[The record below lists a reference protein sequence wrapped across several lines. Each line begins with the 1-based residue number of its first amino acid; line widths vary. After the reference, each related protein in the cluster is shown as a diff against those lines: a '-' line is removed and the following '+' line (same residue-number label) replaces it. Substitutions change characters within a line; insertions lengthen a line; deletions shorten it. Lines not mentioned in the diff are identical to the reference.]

1 MSTPTSSPNLKWPIH
16 WILDWDGTITQK
28 DTLNALV
35 SIAATSKPNF
45 PTEARWKS
53 VVDAYMSDYTS
64 TLTALAPDGRLPTTI
79 EDEKRLLRDLK
90 PVEQRSL
97 DRVFAS
103 EIFRDITREQI
114 EIGAKKVVESGE
126 ISLRPG
132 FAEFYNAISTSTSDS
147 DPHGA
152 QSTFH
157 ILSVNWSGHF
167 IATCLSATNIHID
180 PAHIL
185 ANELDGISSST
196 PTPSTGEIS
205 PKGNMKMISSADKL
219 HHLRSI
225 KAQSGGSVVYIGDS
239 WPDIE
244 CLIDADVGICIQDE
258 AMGSSQ
264 RKLAE
269 ALERL
274 GIGCVR
280 LGSEEADGRERG
292 KEGVMWARDFVEIK
306 KWADGL

>member
-1 MSTPTSSPNLKWPIH
+1 
-16 WILDWDGTITQK
+16 
-28 DTLNALV
+28 
-35 SIAATSKPNF
+35 
-45 PTEARWKS
+45 
-53 VVDAYMSDYTS
+53 MSDYTS
-64 TLTALAPDGRLPTTI
+64 TLAALAPDGSFPTTI
-79 EDEKRLLRDLK
+79 DDERKLLRDLRI
-90 PVEQRSL
+90 VEQRSL
-97 DRVFAS
+97 DRVFAAQ
-103 EIFRDITREQI
+103 IFTDITREQI
-114 EIGAKKVVESGE
+114 EKGAKKAIELGE
-126 ISLRPG
+126 VALRPG
-132 FAEFYNAISTSTSDS
+132 FLEFFNSISTSTSDS

-157 ILSVNWSGHF
+157 ILSVNWSRHF
-167 IATCLSATNIHID
+167 IATCLSTTNIHID

-205 PKGNMKMISSADKL
+205 PAGSKHSMKIISSSDKL
-219 HHLRSI
+219 HQLRAI
-225 KAQSGGSVVYIGDS
+225 KAQSGGSFVYIGDS

-244 CLIDADVGICIQDE
+244 CLIDADVGICIRDE
-258 AMGSSQ
+258 EMGSSQ

-292 KEGVMWARDFVEIK
+292 KEGVVWARDFVEIK